1 MAPCKSYPDKP
12 EPNDNA
18 TSKTLEEEPAE
29 QANRVNQSSQAIKPR
44 GQPRCM
50 LKTQAAAAHIGTSK
64 SFLDKARC
72 TGDGPPFY
80 KIGRSVVYHEADL
93 DEYMA
98 ARKRRST
105 SDRGS
110 SDV

>member
-1 MAPCKSYPDKP
+1 MLHPKP
-12 EPNDNA
+12 S
-18 TSKTLEEEPAE
+18 TQEPAE
-29 QANRVNQSSQAIKPR
+29 QATRVNQPSQAITSR

-50 LKTQAAAAHIGTSK
+50 LKTRAAAAHIGTSK

-80 KIGRSVVYHEADL
+80 KIGSSVIYDEADL